1 MQRISR
7 YRSSERPGE
16 LGRPPAGRRA
26 EAGFSLPE
34 LMIVLVIM
42 GIMLSIAIPNFA
54 RIGRRDQVESI
65 AYDFHRTLS
74 MARQKALAKRTQY
87 RVTLDTGA
95 HTYVTERRENGTWVQ
110 DPPEVRSWR
119 DDVGLVLDVGGSG
132 SNADIIVGPQ
142 GTLLAEDS
150 PARLTFTNAH
160 GDTAWVSFVRTGR
173 IRVLL

>member
-1 MQRISR
+1 MLRISR
-7 YRSSERPGE
+7 TRSSEGGFMSAR
-16 LGRPPAGRRA
+16 RRA
-26 EAGFSLPE
+26 EAGFNLPE
-34 LMIVLVIM
+34 LMIGLVIM

-54 RIGRRDQVESI
+54 RMGRRDKVESV

-87 RVTLDTGA
+87 RVSMDTGTR
-95 HTYVTERRENGTWVQ
+95 TYFTERRENGAWVQ
-110 DPPEVRSWR
+110 DPPEVRSWCT
-119 DDVGLVLDVGGSG
+119 DVGLTLDVGGSG

-150 PARLTFTNAH
+150 PARLTFTNAF
-160 GDTAWVSFVRTGR
+160 GDTARVSFVRTGR